1 MSAWCIIF
9 DTCSVI
15 AVPRWLAIYI
25 LLGLPQKRYVEVMR
39 KRYLLFLI
47 LFLSVCHDSLYTGR
61 KDSFSAFQPTD
72 KVSFQCCVGVCSVR
86 AYSAEREAESG
97 GFQLCSTAMA
107 GWERPLLCVRRV
119 TDSWGRFLTS
129 WVKVIQHAYP
139 LNQSFTFHLQQG
151 H

>member
-9 DTCSVI
+9 N
-15 AVPRWLAIYI
+15 VPRWLAIYI
-25 LLGLPQKRYVEVMR
+25 LLRFTSWVLRWGYEEAIFALSD
-39 KRYLLFLI
+39 
-47 LFLSVCHDSLYTGR
+47 FLSVCHDSPYTVR
-61 KDSFSAFQPTD
+61 KESFSAFQPTD
-72 KVSFQCCVGVCSVR
+72 KVWFQCCVGVCSVR

-97 GFQLCSTAMA
+97 GFQLCSSAMA

-119 TDSWGRFLTS
+119 TDSWGRFLRS

-139 LNQSFTFHLQQG
+139 LNLSFTFHMQQR

>member
-9 DTCSVI
+9 N
-15 AVPRWLAIYI
+15 VPRWLAIYI
-25 LLGLPQKRYVEVMR
+25 LLRFTSWASVEVTK
-39 KRYLLFLI
+39 KRYLRFLI
-47 LFLSVCHDSLYTGR
+47 FLSVSLSR
-61 KDSFSAFQPTD
+61 FSVHWQKREFSAFQPTD
-72 KVSFQCCVGVCSVR
+72 KVWFQCCVGVCSVR

-97 GFQLCSTAMA
+97 GFQLCSSAMA

-119 TDSWGRFLTS
+119 TDSWGRFLRS

-139 LNQSFTFHLQQG
+139 LNLSFTFHMQQR